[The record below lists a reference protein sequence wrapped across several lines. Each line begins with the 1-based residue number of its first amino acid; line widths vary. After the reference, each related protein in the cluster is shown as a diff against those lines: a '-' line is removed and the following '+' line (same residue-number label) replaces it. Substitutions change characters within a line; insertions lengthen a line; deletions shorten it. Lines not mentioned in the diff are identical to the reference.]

1 MVLLCYPLVFAHE
14 KGYFVIS
21 KNINMKTLIISFGL
35 VAFIAISVMGQSLER
50 QVIGSAG
57 GYDVA
62 GGVSLSFTIGEPV
75 VETAISGSVV
85 LTQGFQQ
92 PDDIGVGI
100 KEEIKIKMD
109 YTVYP
114 NPTENLIFI
123 EMTTEEQV
131 EVKITLVNTLGQTID
146 ELSMTSLVNGT
157 VKETMDLSLLAAA
170 NYILVMS
177 DLSGN
182 VLESFKIKKTR

>member
-1 MVLLCYPLVFAHE
+1 MKSLLTMMGICLFAVFSTNA
-14 KGYFVIS
+14 
-21 KNINMKTLIISFGL
+21 
-35 VAFIAISVMGQSLER
+35 QSLER

-62 GGVSLSFTIGEPV
+62 GGVSLSFTVGEPV

-92 PDDIGVGI
+92 PDDLGTGI
-100 KEEIKIKMD
+100 KENVKITLD

-123 EMTTEEQV
+123 ELTTQEPAKVHLALYDMVGQE
-131 EVKITLVNTLGQTID
+131 IDGLGM
-146 ELSMTSLVNGT
+146 ESLVNGT
-157 VKETMDLSLLAAA
+157 SREQMDLSELAAA
-170 NYILVMS
+170 NYVLVMS
-177 DLSGN
+177 DEAGN
-182 VLESFKIKKTR
+182 VLQSFKINKTR